1 MFRFVFF
8 AWLIVFSNAAVADV
22 IPFTQGDLKEYKSLD
37 SGDKLKFLLD
47 FYKKNKA
54 IGAKEGEIINE
65 IVKIEEN

>member
-37 SGDKLKFLLD
+37 SGDKLKFFLD
-47 FYKKNKA
+47 F
-54 IGAKEGEIINE
+54 
-65 IVKIEEN
+65 